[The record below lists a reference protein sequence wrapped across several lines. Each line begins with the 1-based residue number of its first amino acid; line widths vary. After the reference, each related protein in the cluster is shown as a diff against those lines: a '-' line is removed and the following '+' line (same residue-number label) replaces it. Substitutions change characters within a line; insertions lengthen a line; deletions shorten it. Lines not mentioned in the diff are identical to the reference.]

1 MESSVNGT
9 SLGGGNGTSFG
20 GGNGTSL
27 GGGNGTSFGG
37 GNGTSFGGGN
47 GTSFGGNM
55 TSLEHVTQLGMS
67 ARTGLIG
74 VVGGVG
80 ESSLGVVG
88 MGVEGHHEEE
98 EEEARVLWLSYGLVV
113 PMVVT
118 AGLLLNGTGLYL
130 LTRPA
135 MKTRSGNAY
144 LVVLVVCDLL
154 TLSASIPTA
163 LTLNGCHLTSY
174 NTALYFAHTFFTA
187 FYILQTYTLYIILW
201 ISYDRFLALWAWE
214 RFHRAQGRGSLWLRL
229 SLTLLL
235 CVGVHVRHLVDV
247 QVVCWK
253 WVRDHWRPDLAAS
266 VSGGGCEG
274 GMWVLQDGLHQEG
287 REKMWAEEVWWV
299 LRGLVVLAV
308 PISLVLIFNAGIIF
322 GMVTRRL
329 HNNAATATT
338 RRHAL
343 SSIYIT
349 LGVSGTFL
357 TCTLPICL
365 HAILFAANIKHC
377 HGPYSEEVFRGV
389 ANILLLLEHLTHV
402 PLLAFNLT
410 FRAEAKKLFNNLRI
424 LAQKVV
430 TRVQHSLPLPCPCC
444 SCCLPCPWPCTL
456 LQAHKEAET
465 SAHPA
470 AEEIRSPPQLTV
482 SPPENTDGEAG
493 KPGGTRGGGGG
504 GGAGDDTVAVAVEGS
519 IEREHQSPYHIP
531 LKCLSFPGDGEGDGD
546 GDGEGDG
553 VGQDKSGTQSNG
565 LQQLGK
571 KLSGGD
577 GGSGGDGDDGG
588 GDSDGVGNGEGHR
601 SSNHHHHYYLSPP
614 VTSDPPSRSSTVT
627 VIDEDV

>member
-1 MESSVNGT
+1 
-9 SLGGGNGTSFG
+9 
-20 GGNGTSL
+20 
-27 GGGNGTSFGG
+27 
-37 GNGTSFGGGN
+37 
-47 GTSFGGNM
+47 M
-55 TSLEHVTQLGMS
+55 TSLEHVTQLGVN
-67 ARTGLIG
+67 ARTGFIG

-80 ESSLGVVG
+80 ESSLDVVG
-88 MGVEGHHEEE
+88 VGVDGHD

-247 QVVCWK
+247 QVVCWR

-274 GMWVLQDGLHQEG
+274 GKWVLQDGLHQEG

-299 LRGLVVLAV
+299 VRGLVVLAA

-410 FRAEAKKLFNNLRI
+410 FRAEAKKLLNNLRI

-465 SAHPA
+465 SANPA
-470 AEEIRSPPQLTV
+470 AEEIRSPPQLTL

-493 KPGGTRGGGGG
+493 GTGGV
-504 GGAGDDTVAVAVEGS
+504 GAADDTLAVAVAEGGS
-519 IEREHQSPYHIP
+519 KEREHQSPYHIP
-531 LKCLSFPGDGEGDGD
+531 MKCLNFPEGDGDGD
-546 GDGEGDG
+546 GDGEG
-553 VGQDKSGTQSNG
+553 KSGTKNNV

-571 KLSGGD
+571 KLSG
-577 GGSGGDGDDGG
+577 DGDDG
-588 GDSDGVGNGEGHR
+588 DDDGEGYK
-601 SSNHHHHYYLSPP
+601 SSNHHHYYLSPP